1 MKIFE
6 ITTPKL
12 DVNNPID
19 FINSMKK
26 SLGMDD
32 GTGGLSL
39 VNPSGKVTDTK
50 LDTTPSSDTS
60 STDTS
65 SNKSSSSD
73 TVVGKKG
80 SVNPTVVK
88 SYLASKGLDKQHV
101 AGIMSN
107 IKHESGFRPGVL
119 GDNGTSGGLF
129 QHHAERFSAMRKAAG
144 PDWQTNWKGQID
156 FALSEPAGQRYIN
169 TKFSTPEEAT
179 KWFTIN
185 FEIPANKVAQAN
197 IRSQSASQFA

>member
-6 ITTPKL
+6 ITAPKL
-12 DVNNPID
+12 DVNNPVS
-19 FINSMKK
+19 FIRDMQK

-39 VNPSGKVTDTK
+39 DNPSGKVTDTSLDK
-50 LDTTPSSDTS
+50 KSNPDTT
-60 STDTS
+60 
-65 SNKSSSSD
+65 SNNTPAKD
-73 TVVGKKG
+73 NIVGKKG
-80 SVNPTVVK
+80 SISPDAVR
-88 SYLASKGLDKQHV
+88 SYLSGKGLDKQHV
-101 AGIMSN
+101 AGIMAN

-119 GDNGTSGGLF
+119 GDSGTSGGLF
-129 QHHAERFSAMRKAAG
+129 QHHAERFTAMRKAAG

-156 FALSEPAGQRYIN
+156 FALSEPAGNRYVN

-179 KWFTIN
+179 KWWTIN

>member
-50 LDTTPSSDTS
+50 LDTPSSDTS

-73 TVVGKKG
+73 AVVGKKG
-80 SVNPTVVK
+80 SVNPAVVK